1 MRKRNEEECA
11 ALRKRILAELTER
24 PQTMR
29 DLTSKLNIGH
39 RTSEKHFDW
48 LKVRGLVD
56 FYGSQNAVIWAVKAV
71 AEVEKARIAKEK
83 AERSF
88 EADERR
94 LKAKAKRMRE
104 EAKLDA
110 EIMREKHAGGPEWKV
125 TQRIVPAHTV
135 KVKISGPRSVWDL
148 AA

>member
-1 MRKRNEEECA
+1 MRRRNEEECA

-29 DLTSKLNIGH
+29 ELTTRLGIGH

-48 LKVRGLVD
+48 LKVRNLID
-56 FYGSQNAVIWAVKAV
+56 FYGSQNAVIWAAKAV
-71 AEVEKARIAKEK
+71 AEVEKAKIAKEK

-88 EADERR
+88 DADERR
-94 LKAKAKRMRE
+94 LKAKARRMRE
-104 EAKLDA
+104 EARLDA
-110 EIMREKHAGGPEWKV
+110 EIMQEKHAGGPEWKSI
-125 TQRIVPAHTV
+125 QRIVPANTV
-135 KVKISGPRSVWDL
+135 KAKIVGPRSVWDL